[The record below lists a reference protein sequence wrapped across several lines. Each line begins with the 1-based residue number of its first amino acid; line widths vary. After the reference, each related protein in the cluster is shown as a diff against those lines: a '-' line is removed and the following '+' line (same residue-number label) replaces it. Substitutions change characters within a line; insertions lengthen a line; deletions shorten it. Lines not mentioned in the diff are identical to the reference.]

1 MWLPTKFVVGPH
13 CGRSYPGKTL
23 RYFPSGRSLR
33 ASYPWEKVCQ
43 HTRYFQCLQIK
54 DLQCSCHPQE
64 PVQTRPYV
72 SVTPSVWFLCPY
84 MLVRVLLLISSALV
98 HLLLA
103 QQDIVELIAT
113 CFDLDNLH
121 HAIVSVT
128 EQQVRP
134 CAAAEWTV
142 DAVGFMSALHVVAE

>member
-1 MWLPTKFVVGPH
+1 M
-13 CGRSYPGKTL
+13 
-23 RYFPSGRSLR
+23 
-33 ASYPWEKVCQ
+33 
-43 HTRYFQCLQIK
+43 
-54 DLQCSCHPQE
+54 
-64 PVQTRPYV
+64 QTRPYV

-142 DAVGFMSALHVVAE
+142 DAVGFMSALHVGAE